1 MLSEQI
7 EQIAS
12 LLRKNA
18 NYHNGQLQLTDKTT
32 DIFLSNL
39 QFLSDDLKR
48 FENAELGMDIQSPA
62 IPAIIRELVSATA
75 KLEASRGQDPAT
87 EELQAAPEAQPVD
100 VVPDDKDKT

>member
-7 EQIAS
+7 EEIAS

-18 NYHNGQLQLTDKTT
+18 NCHNGQLQLTSKTT

-39 QFLSDDLKR
+39 QFLSEDLKR
-48 FENAELGMDIQSPA
+48 YESSELGIDIQSPA

-75 KLEASRGQDPAT
+75 KLEASRNGVP
-87 EELQAAPEAQPVD
+87 EESHEDLDVPSVD
-100 VVPDDKDKT
+100 AVRDDQGTT

>member
-7 EQIAS
+7 EQIAC

-18 NYHNGQLQLTDKTT
+18 NYHNGQLQLSDKTT

-48 FENAELGMDIQSPA
+48 YEDAELGIDIQSPA

-75 KLEASRGQDPAT
+75 MLETSQDCAT
-87 EELQAAPEAQPVD
+87 EELQAPPEAYPVD
-100 VVPDDKDKT
+100 AARDHKDKT